1 MNSEWDDALS
11 LENPQDLFAVL
22 DKYPKVQAVLF
33 GHAHESVE
41 FDKNICTESILIIS
55 QASSAIRSNK
65 QAPNSLARLSESS

>member
-41 FDKNICTESILIIS
+41 FDII
-55 QASSAIRSNK
+55 IK
-65 QAPNSLARLSESS
+65 L

>member
-41 FDKNICTESILIIS
+41 FDKNGLKIIAYHAIVGDIFERGNEVQNLLIV
-55 QASSAIRSNK
+55 
-65 QAPNSLARLSESS
+65 